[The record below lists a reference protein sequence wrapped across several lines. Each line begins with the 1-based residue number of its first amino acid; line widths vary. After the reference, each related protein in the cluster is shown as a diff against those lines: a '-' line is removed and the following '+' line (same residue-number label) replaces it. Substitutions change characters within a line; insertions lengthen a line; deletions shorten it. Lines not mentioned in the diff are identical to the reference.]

1 MLSRQKAKKDQKLRG
16 KAKRLMA
23 ATTSDCGLINEFK
36 RTNYRKNHGK
46 TMGETDGF

>member
-36 RTNYRKNHGK
+36 RTNYRKKHGK
-46 TMGETDGF
+46 TMEN